1 MKIDK
6 AVSHSAI
13 MKALDVP
20 HGLKWVEIEDAL
32 VDQFDGASHFW
43 ISPCE
48 KDSYNFKLLPFEVRE
63 LLKTQFGRDEMIL
76 IYHDR

>member
-20 HGLKWVEIEDAL
+20 HGPRFVEIEDEL

-43 ISPCE
+43 ISPDE
-48 KDSYNFKLLPFEVRE
+48 KDSYNFKKLPVEVRE
-63 LLKTQFGRDEMIL
+63 LLKTQFDRNEMVL